1 MSTAMTL
8 PEELCVTTLEDLVAR
23 TGITEVHG
31 PDGGPLRWL
40 TSAPFGPDPV
50 GKVRVFVGDG
60 AVAKAVYVALA
71 VPAIGLDSHMTFAFT
86 PPTSAVPH
94 FTLDSVQGQGS
105 YAFHLDLIPRAEIG
119 THVPYMDA
127 VYGNLTEKFEEV
139 RAWEGLSDT
148 NLTPRQNAMMS
159 PWMLARRATEEAF
172 RAMTGPVGVYR
183 DHWYSLI
190 EKGLPDDVLAT
201 LSDTNLAA
209 RDAEHRRQLFSP
221 EVDPVWHQ
229 VTQLV
234 GEEQSEFMRHQL
246 LSNEVPR

>member
-1 MSTAMTL
+1 MTTEMTL
-8 PEELCVTTLEDLVAR
+8 PEELCVTTLEDIVSR

-31 PDGGPLRWL
+31 EDGGPLRWL
-40 TSAPFGPDPV
+40 SSPMSPDPV
-50 GKVRVFVGDG
+50 GKVRVFTGDG

-86 PPTSAVPH
+86 PETSAVPH
-94 FTLDSVQGQGS
+94 FTLDSVMGQGS

-127 VYGNLTEKFEEV
+127 AYGGLTETFEAV
-139 RAWEGLSDT
+139 REWEGLSAT

-159 PWMLARRATEEAF
+159 AWMLARRATEEAF
-172 RAMTGPVGVYR
+172 RAMSGPVGAYR
-183 DHWYSLI
+183 DHWYALL
-190 EKGLPDDVLAT
+190 EKGLPDEVLT
-201 LSDTNLAA
+201 SLSDTDLAA

-229 VTQLV
+229 VTRLV
-234 GEEQSEFMRHQL
+234 GEEQMEFMRRQL
-246 LSNEVPR
+246 MTNEVSE